1 MLAARRFQSEQ
12 NRGTLESSASVSPAF
27 FFFSLR
33 DHSSSK
39 EKGIRRTDRLNE
51 RQIRQLQLRDEPH
64 VEVEWLR
71 LADFDLREI
80 SVLRIEQEVLFGG
93 DDGAGQF

>member
-1 MLAARRFQSEQ
+1 MTAPEKVAPASRRRFSF
-12 NRGTLESSASVSPAF
+12 P
-27 FFFSLR
+27 LR

-71 LADFDLREI
+71 LADFNLSKI
-80 SVLRIEQEVLFGG
+80 AVLRIEQEILFGG